1 MMHRA
6 RRGPLAAVLALVS
19 LAPLAWVALAL
30 ALGALVACS
39 KPQPPQLTPQQ
50 AQVTSVDM
58 TGFDMIVKMDAFN
71 PNAFELSVQSVA
83 AHVLVDGNQDLG
95 TVTTSKPIAL
105 AANAHTAVDVPMSV
119 KWKNAA
125 GFATIAAAR
134 RPVPYTIDGTAT
146 VGGSRLNVD
155 VPFKLQ
161 GTITAAQLQQ
171 AGLKSLQAI
180 PGLQGLPGLAAPK

>member
-1 MMHRA
+1 MIHRA
-6 RRGPLAAVLALVS
+6 GTRF
-19 LAPLAWVALAL
+19 VALAAFV
-30 ALGALVACS
+30 ALTACS

-50 AQVTSVDM
+50 ARVTSVDM
-58 TGFDMIVKMDAFN
+58 NGFDMTVKMDAFN
-71 PNAFELSVQSVA
+71 PNAFELSVQSVS

-105 AANAHTAVDVPMSV
+105 AASGHTSIDVPMSV
-119 KWKNAA
+119 KWKSAA
-125 GFATIAAAR
+125 GFAALAASR

-146 VGGSRLNVD
+146 VGGSHLNVD

-161 GTITAAQLQQ
+161 GTLTPEQLQQ